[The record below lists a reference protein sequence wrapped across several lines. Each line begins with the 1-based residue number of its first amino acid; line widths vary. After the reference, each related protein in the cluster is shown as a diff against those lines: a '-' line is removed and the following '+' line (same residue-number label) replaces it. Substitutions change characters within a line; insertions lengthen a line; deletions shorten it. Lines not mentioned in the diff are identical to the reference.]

1 MTTQSLILFLVI
13 GLLAGWLAG
22 NIMKGGGFGL
32 VGDLVGGVI
41 GAFLGGWIFSLLG
54 VSTYGLLG
62 MLITALVGAVVLLFL
77 IRLVKRA

>member
-1 MTTQSLILFLVI
+1 MSTESLILFLVI

-32 VGDLVGGVI
+32 VGDLVVGVI

-54 VSTYGLLG
+54 IASYGLLG
-62 MLITALVGAVVLLFL
+62 MLITALVGAMVLLFL
-77 IRLVKRA
+77 IRLVKTA